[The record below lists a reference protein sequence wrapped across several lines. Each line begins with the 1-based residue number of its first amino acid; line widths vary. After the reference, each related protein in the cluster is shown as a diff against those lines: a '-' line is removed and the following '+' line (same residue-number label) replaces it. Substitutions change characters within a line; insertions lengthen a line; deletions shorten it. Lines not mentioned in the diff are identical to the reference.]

1 MYMEIFQMFKW
12 WKMDKN
18 SLILDRTFKCQ
29 KPVEKKSKSNLELLF
44 VQKIG
49 SKTHTLYKKKKD

>member
-1 MYMEIFQMFKW
+1 
-12 WKMDKN
+12 MDKN